1 MVFVE
6 LTPFVRFREEH
17 WTDDELRALQRFL
30 LVTPTAGDVIRGTG
44 WAPEAALGG
53 VGTWQARR
61 SPGDLLPADL
71 G

>member
-30 LVTPTAGDVIRGTG
+30 LVTPPRAMLSVEPVGSVSCAGPRRGV
-44 WAPEAALGG
+44 ASAAE
-53 VGTWQARR
+53 
-61 SPGDLLPADL
+61 PG
-71 G
+71 